1 MPRKAVGRQPPR
13 IGPLWE
19 AFCDYWQDA
28 PDGKGRCATAWRAF
42 FAGYMNGLK
51 YGPDTKNP
59 RPFDRGLEG
68 PHTRRKQQ
76 RSMSM
81 MLGRKA
87 KIKS

>member
-42 FAGYMNGLK
+42 FAGYMNGLGAAPGIQRTPGLSTEGSK
-51 YGPDTKNP
+51 GRTQDGSN
-59 RPFDRGLEG
+59 RG
-68 PHTRRKQQ
+68 
-76 RSMSM
+76 
-81 MLGRKA
+81 A
-87 KIKS
+87 